1 MEKYNNITE
10 HNTIASRYN
19 SLSTQRET
27 FLERARECSELTLPF
42 LIPPEDHSGSTTY
55 DTPYQGIGARGVNN
69 LASKLLLALVPPN
82 APFFRLQVEEF
93 VLKDMEQDK
102 PLKTDVEKALGEI
115 ERAVMGNVEMSA
127 DRVQIFECL
136 KHLIVSGNCLLVVE
150 EDGLRLFPL
159 ERFVIIRDGMGKVLE
174 IITKETVSPKTLPE
188 NIAEQIQT
196 QLEGDEKSVEIF
208 TYVCRKDKEWEVM
221 QEVKGIIIPESM
233 GKYPLD
239 KSSYIPLRMSSIS
252 GENYGRGFVEQYL
265 GDLKSLEGLTRA
277 IVEGSSA
284 SSKVLFMV
292 SPNGTTRASH
302 LANSPNGA
310 IVEGS
315 ASDVSVLKVDKLGD
329 FRIAYDTMQRIEQ
342 RLEHAFLL
350 NASVQRQAERV
361 TAEEIRFMA
370 EALEQSLGGIYS
382 ILSQELQL
390 PFITRKIHIMQK
402 AKKLP
407 QLPKGMIKP
416 TIVTGLEALGRG
428 NDRTKLV
435 LFLQT
440 LQENL
445 GQEAMAQ
452 YVNLSEAIKRL
463 ATADGIET
471 KGLIKSEEDLQAEQE
486 AQAQQAQM
494 QQMQDAGQQ
503 MAVKGMPQ
511 VTPETIEQAVN
522 SIPQQQ

>member
-1 MEKYNNITE
+1 MEKYNNVTE

-19 SLSTQRET
+19 SLCTQRET
-27 FLERARECSELTLPF
+27 FLERARESSELTLPF
-42 LIPPEDHSGSTTY
+42 LVPPEDHSGSTNY
-55 DTPYQGIGARGVNN
+55 VTPFQGIGARGVNN

-82 APFFRLQVEEF
+82 APFFRLQVEDF

-115 ERAVMGNVEMSA
+115 ERAVMGNVETSA

-136 KHLIVSGNCLLVVE
+136 KHLIVSGNCLLNVE
-150 EDGLRLFPL
+150 DDGLRLFPL
-159 ERFVIIRDGMGKVLE
+159 DRFVIIRDPMGAVLE
-174 IITKETVSPKTLPE
+174 IITKESVSPKTLPD
-188 NIAEQIQT
+188 NIAEQVQS
-196 QLEGDEKSVEIF
+196 QLEGDEKSVDIY
-208 TYVCRKDKEWEVM
+208 TYVCRKEKEWEVM
-221 QEVKGIIIPESM
+221 QEVKGIIIEESF
-233 GKYPLD
+233 GKFPLD

-302 LANSPNGA
+302 LAQSPNGA

-315 ASDVSVLKVDKLGD
+315 ANDVSVLQVNKLGD
-329 FRIAYDTMQRIEQ
+329 FRIAYDTMQRIET

-390 PFITRKIHIMQK
+390 PYITRKIHIMTK
-402 AKKLP
+402 SKKLP
-407 QLPKGMIKP
+407 KLPKGMIRP
-416 TIVTGLEALGRG
+416 AIITGLEALGRG

-435 LFLQT
+435 LFLET
-440 LQENL
+440 LQANL
-445 GQEAMAQ
+445 GAEAIGQ
-452 YVNLSEAIKRL
+452 FVNLPEAIKRL
-463 ATADGIET
+463 ANADGIET
-471 KGLIKSEEDLQAEQE
+471 SGLIKSEEDLQAEQQ
-486 AQAQQAQM
+486 AQAEQAQM

-522 SIPQQQ
+522 SIPQQ

>member
-1 MEKYNNITE
+1 MDNTE
-10 HNTIASRYN
+10 HSSIASRYQ
-19 SLSTQRET
+19 SLSSIRET
-27 FLERARECSELTLPF
+27 FLERARESSELTLPF
-42 LIPPEDHSGSTTY
+42 LVPPSGHSDATRY
-55 DTPYQGIGARGVNN
+55 PTPYQGIGARGVNN

-82 APFFRLQVEEF
+82 APFFRLQINDF

-102 PLKTDVEKALGEI
+102 PLKTDVEKALGEV
-115 ERAVMGNVEMSA
+115 ERAVMSEVEMSA

-136 KHLIVSGNCLLVVE
+136 KHLIVSGNALLVVE
-150 EDGLRLFPL
+150 DDGTRLFPL
-159 ERFVIIRDGMGKVLE
+159 DRFVIKRDPMGQVLE
-174 IITKETVSPKTLPE
+174 IITKESLSPKSLPE
-188 NIAEQIQT
+188 EVAELIQAD
-196 QLEGDEKSVEIF
+196 LSGDEKSVDIY
-208 TYVCRKDKEWEVM
+208 THVCRRDKHFDVM
-221 QEVKGIIIPESM
+221 QEVKGEIIPSSV
-233 GKYPLD
+233 GKFPLD
-239 KSSYIPLRMSSIS
+239 KSPYIPLRMSSIS
-252 GENYGRGFVEQYL
+252 QEDYGRGFVEQYL
-265 GDLKSLEGLTRA
+265 GDLRSLEGLTRA

-302 LANSPNGA
+302 LAQSPNGA

-315 ASDVSVLKVDKLGD
+315 ANDVSVLQVNKLGD
-329 FRIAYDTMQRIEQ
+329 FRIAYDTMQRIEK

-390 PFITRKIHIMQK
+390 PYITRKMHVMEK
-402 AKKLP
+402 SKKLP
-407 QLPKGMIKP
+407 SMPKGMIKP

-440 LQENL
+440 LQQNL
-445 GQEAMAQ
+445 GAETIGQ

-471 KGLIKSEEDLQAEQE
+471 KGLIKSEEDLQAEMMAQQQQAQE
-486 AQAQQAQM
+486 AQLAQ
-494 QQMQDAGQQ
+494 AGQQ
-503 MAVKGMPQ
+503 LAVKGMPQ
-511 VTPETIEQAVN
+511 VSPEVIEQAVQ
-522 SIPQQQ
+522 SIQQ